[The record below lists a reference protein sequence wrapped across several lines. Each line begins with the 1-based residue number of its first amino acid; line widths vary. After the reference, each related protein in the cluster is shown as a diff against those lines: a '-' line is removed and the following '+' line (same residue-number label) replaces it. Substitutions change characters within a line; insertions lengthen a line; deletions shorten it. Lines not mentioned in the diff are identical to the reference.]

1 MGEELYNKLD
11 YYGKEFW
18 KGIELSFGIK
28 LEGMSSSV
36 AHYDNAP
43 YSFNARFPTK
53 NSLLVNTSY
62 LHTTN
67 RLIHF
72 TSLPVLFS
80 IINEGSIRLYNL
92 NNSNDKNEYSYAAQ
106 KLKDVYR
113 LQGDSNQ
120 RSIEKIKEYSF
131 ILSCTTDKGLRKP
144 EFWQKYGDK
153 CQGVAIEFEI
163 INNVSD
169 WEYFYCS
176 KIHYDKL
183 KSFDNLNF

>member
-80 IINEGSIRLYNL
+80 IISVSNFFMNSDLSISDL
-92 NNSNDKNEYSYAAQ
+92 
-106 KLKDVYR
+106 
-113 LQGDSNQ
+113 
-120 RSIEKIKEYSF
+120 
-131 ILSCTTDKGLRKP
+131 ILL
-144 EFWQKYGDK
+144 
-153 CQGVAIEFEI
+153 
-163 INNVSD
+163 
-169 WEYFYCS
+169 
-176 KIHYDKL
+176 
-183 KSFDNLNF
+183 